1 MFGYKGKRIL
11 RYRKKF
17 KLIKNSILKLFNLYT
32 IEKNKWNGYL
42 LILNLFFILFYFSL
56 FSFLHIFL

>member
-32 IEKNKWNGYL
+32 IEKNK
-42 LILNLFFILFYFSL
+42 
-56 FSFLHIFL
+56 